1 MYFRYSSTRSV
12 LYLVLIR
19 FRFFGYKNIRIIRL
33 FFNFGF
39 RFVFFVSF
47 RFGFR
52 FLVLCSCLIN
62 SMVQKVKNNRKS
74 SKDKKNKNK
83 IRILTII
90 FVIVMNFHI
99 MDNFTIV
106 IVIFNII
113 FITYL

>member
-1 MYFRYSSTRSV
+1 
-12 LYLVLIR
+12 
-19 FRFFGYKNIRIIRL
+19 
-33 FFNFGF
+33 
-39 RFVFFVSF
+39 
-47 RFGFR
+47 
-52 FLVLCSCLIN
+52 
-62 SMVQKVKNNRKS
+62 MVQKVKNNRKS

>member
-1 MYFRYSSTRSV
+1 
-12 LYLVLIR
+12 
-19 FRFFGYKNIRIIRL
+19 
-33 FFNFGF
+33 
-39 RFVFFVSF
+39 
-47 RFGFR
+47 
-52 FLVLCSCLIN
+52 
-62 SMVQKVKNNRKS
+62 MVQKVKNNRKS
-74 SKDKKNKNK
+74 SKDTKNKNK